1 MQERLNLSTNFITPE
16 QTQKGKGLTR
26 KLGELSTNQ
35 LLLITETE
43 TPEQLSNTAHLT
55 MRHDYSEGRRE
66 SFFGV
71 WFADMTIHGKGGS
84 GDDTLARQPV
94 AIKPLDIPRLA
105 AQELR
110 TATDI
115 NSHDQRRLT
124 FQPIG
129 FANIGRSDSSSKL
142 SIITEFEE
150 GVTSFDNVLYKDK
163 DKDKDKD
170 KGEGED
176 DGEKLD
182 DDTIA
187 WALGCAARGLII
199 LHGLGYE
206 HGDYQVQ
213 NTAYDTGLQPRI
225 IDITGTKKRNNPR
238 DFTGDLKTY
247 IGSLSDFDTRKPVAS
262 KEQILDCFLAP
273 YREEILNMFP
283 RDHLRREMY
292 NTVDCIEAT
301 IDDILSPSGDNR
313 A

>member
-1 MQERLNLSTNFITPE
+1 MEERLYLSTNFITPE
-16 QTQKGKGLTR
+16 QTQKGRGLTR

-43 TPEQLSNTAHLT
+43 TPEQLSNTARLT
-55 MRHDYSEGRRE
+55 MRPDYSEGRRK
-66 SFFGV
+66 SFFEV
-71 WFADMTIHGKGGS
+71 WFADMTIHGKGES
-84 GDDTLARQPV
+84 EDDTLARQPV
-94 AIKPLDIPRLA
+94 AIKPVGIPRLA
-105 AQELR
+105 TQELR

-129 FANIGRSDSSSKL
+129 FANIGKSDGSSKL

-150 GVTSFDNVLYKDK
+150 GVTSFDNILYKDR
-163 DKDKDKD
+163 
-170 KGEGED
+170 E
-176 DGEKLD
+176 EKPNEN
-182 DDTIA
+182 TVA

-225 IDITGTKKRNNPR
+225 IDITSSKKRNNPR

-247 IGSLSDFDTRKPVAS
+247 IGSLSYFDTRKPVAS
-262 KEQILDCFLAP
+262 REQILDCFLAP
-273 YREEILNMFP
+273 YREEIPNMFP
-283 RDHLRREMY
+283 RGHLRHEMY
-292 NTVDCIEAT
+292 DIIDCMAAT
-301 IDDILSPSGDNR
+301 TDDILSPSGNNR
-313 A
+313 S

>member
-1 MQERLNLSTNFITPE
+1 MQEHLNLSTSFITPE
-16 QTQKGKGLTR
+16 QTKKGKGLTR

-55 MRHDYSEGRRE
+55 MRPDYSEGRRE

-71 WFADMTIHGKGGS
+71 WFADMTIHGKGG
-84 GDDTLARQPV
+84 GEDDTLARQPV

-115 NSHDQRRLT
+115 NGHDQRRLT

-129 FANIGRSDSSSKL
+129 FANIGRSDSSSSKL

-150 GVTSFDNVLYKDK
+150 GVTSFDNVLYKS
-163 DKDKDKD
+163 
-170 KGEGED
+170 
-176 DGEKLD
+176 EKLD
-182 DDTIA
+182 DGTVA

-199 LHGLGYE
+199 LHDLGYE

-225 IDITGTKKRNNPR
+225 IDITSSKKRNNPR

-247 IGSLSDFDTRKPVAS
+247 IGSLSYFDTRKPVAS
-262 KEQILDCFLAP
+262 REQILDCFLAP
-273 YREEILNMFP
+273 YREEIPNMFP
-283 RDHLRREMY
+283 RGHLRREMY
-292 NTVDCIEAT
+292 GIIDCMAAT
-301 IDDILSPSGDNR
+301 TNDILSPSGNNR
-313 A
+313 S

>member
-1 MQERLNLSTNFITPE
+1 MEERLNLSTNFITPE
-16 QTQKGKGLTR
+16 QTRKGRGLTR

-55 MRHDYSEGRRE
+55 MRPDYGEGRRK
-66 SFFGV
+66 SFFEV
-71 WFADMTIHGKGGS
+71 WFADMTIHGKGESEG
-84 GDDTLARQPV
+84 GTLARQPV
-94 AIKPLDIPRLA
+94 AIKPVDIPRLA
-105 AQELR
+105 TQELR

-124 FQPIG
+124 FRPIG
-129 FANIGRSDSSSKL
+129 FANIGKSDGSSKL

-150 GVTSFDNVLYKDK
+150 GVTSFDNILYKDK
-163 DKDKDKD
+163 
-170 KGEGED
+170 E
-176 DGEKLD
+176 EKPNEN
-182 DDTIA
+182 TVA

-213 NTAYDTGLQPRI
+213 NTAYDTRLQPRI
-225 IDITGTKKRNNPR
+225 IDITGAIKRYDPLS
-238 DFTGDLKTY
+238 FSGDLKIY

-273 YREEILNMFP
+273 YREEIPNMFP
-283 RDHLRREMY
+283 RDHLRREVHKA
-292 NTVDCIEAT
+292 VDCIAAT

>member
-1 MQERLNLSTNFITPE
+1 MEERLNLSTNFITPE
-16 QTQKGKGLTR
+16 QTQKGRGLTR

-55 MRHDYSEGRRE
+55 MRPDYSEGRRE

-84 GDDTLARQPV
+84 EDDTLARQPV
-94 AIKPLDIPRLA
+94 AIKPLDIPSLA

-129 FANIGRSDSSSKL
+129 FANIGRSDGSSNL

-150 GVTSFDNVLYKDK
+150 GVTSFDNVLYKS
-163 DKDKDKD
+163 
-170 KGEGED
+170 
-176 DGEKLD
+176 EKLD
-182 DDTIA
+182 DGTVA

-199 LHGLGYE
+199 LHDLGYE

-225 IDITGTKKRNNPR
+225 IDITSSKKRNNPR

-247 IGSLSDFDTRKPVAS
+247 IGSLSYFDTRKPVAS
-262 KEQILDCFLAP
+262 REQILDCFLAP
-273 YREEILNMFP
+273 YREEIPNMFP
-283 RDHLRREMY
+283 RGHLRHEMY
-292 NTVDCIEAT
+292 DIIDCMAAT
-301 IDDILSPSGDNR
+301 TDDILSPSGNNR
-313 A
+313 S

>member
-1 MQERLNLSTNFITPE
+1 MEERLNLSTNFITPE
-16 QTQKGKGLTR
+16 QTRKGRGLTR

-55 MRHDYSEGRRE
+55 MRPDYGEGRRK
-66 SFFGV
+66 SFFEV
-71 WFADMTIHGKGGS
+71 WFADMTIHGKGESEG
-84 GDDTLARQPV
+84 GTLARQPV
-94 AIKPLDIPRLA
+94 AIKPVDIPRLA
-105 AQELR
+105 TQELR

-124 FQPIG
+124 FRPIG
-129 FANIGRSDSSSKL
+129 FANIGKSDGSSKL

-150 GVTSFDNVLYKDK
+150 GVTSFDNILYKDK
-163 DKDKDKD
+163 
-170 KGEGED
+170 E
-176 DGEKLD
+176 EKPNEN
-182 DDTIA
+182 TVA

-213 NTAYDTGLQPRI
+213 NTAYDTRLQPRI
-225 IDITGTKKRNNPR
+225 IDITGAIKRYDPLS
-238 DFTGDLKTY
+238 FSGDLKIY

-273 YREEILNMFP
+273 YREEIPNMFP
-283 RDHLRREMY
+283 RDHLQREMH
-292 NTVDCIEAT
+292 NAVDCIAAT
-301 IDDILSPSGDNR
+301 IDDILSPSGDNK

>member
-1 MQERLNLSTNFITPE
+1 MEERLNLSTNFITPE
-16 QTQKGKGLTR
+16 QTRKGRGLTR

-55 MRHDYSEGRRE
+55 MRPDYGEGRRK
-66 SFFGV
+66 SFFEV
-71 WFADMTIHGKGGS
+71 WFADMTIHGKGESEG
-84 GDDTLARQPV
+84 GTLARQPV
-94 AIKPLDIPRLA
+94 AIKPVNIPRLA
-105 AQELR
+105 TQELR

-129 FANIGRSDSSSKL
+129 FANIGKSDGRSKL

-150 GVTSFDNVLYKDK
+150 GVTSFDNILYKDR
-163 DKDKDKD
+163 
-170 KGEGED
+170 E
-176 DGEKLD
+176 EKPNEN
-182 DDTIA
+182 TVA

-213 NTAYDTGLQPRI
+213 NTAYDTRLQPRI
-225 IDITGTKKRNNPR
+225 IDITGAIKRYDPLS
-238 DFTGDLKTY
+238 FSGDLKIY

-273 YREEILNMFP
+273 YREEIPNMFP

-292 NTVDCIEAT
+292 SIVDCMAAAT
-301 IDDILSPSGDNR
+301 DDILSPSGNNR
-313 A
+313 S

>member
-1 MQERLNLSTNFITPE
+1 MEERLNLSTNFITPE
-16 QTQKGKGLTR
+16 QTRKGRGLTR
-26 KLGELSTNQ
+26 KLGELSTNK

-55 MRHDYSEGRRE
+55 MRPDYSEGRRK
-66 SFFGV
+66 SFFEV
-71 WFADMTIHGKGGS
+71 WFADMTIHGEGG
-84 GDDTLARQPV
+84 TLARQPV
-94 AIKPLDIPRLA
+94 AIKPVDIPRLA
-105 AQELR
+105 TQELR

-129 FANIGRSDSSSKL
+129 FANIGRSDGSSNL

-150 GVTSFDNVLYKDK
+150 GVTSFDNVLYKS
-163 DKDKDKD
+163 
-170 KGEGED
+170 
-176 DGEKLD
+176 EKLD
-182 DDTIA
+182 DGTVA

-199 LHGLGYE
+199 LHDLGYE

-247 IGSLSDFDTRKPVAS
+247 IGSLSYFDTRKPVAS

-273 YREEILNMFP
+273 YREEIPNMFP
-283 RDHLRREMY
+283 RDHLRREVHKA
-292 NTVDCIEAT
+292 VDCIAAT

>member
-1 MQERLNLSTNFITPE
+1 MEERLNLSTNFITPE
-16 QTQKGKGLTR
+16 QTQKGRGLTR

-55 MRHDYSEGRRE
+55 VRPDYSEGRRE
-66 SFFGV
+66 SFFGG

-84 GDDTLARQPV
+84 EDDTLARQPV
-94 AIKPLDIPRLA
+94 AIKPLDIPSLA

-129 FANIGRSDSSSKL
+129 FANIGRSDGSSNL

-150 GVTSFDNVLYKDK
+150 GVTSFDNVLYKS
-163 DKDKDKD
+163 
-170 KGEGED
+170 
-176 DGEKLD
+176 EKLD
-182 DDTIA
+182 DGTVA

-199 LHGLGYE
+199 LHDLGYE

-247 IGSLSDFDTRKPVAS
+247 IGSLSYFDTRKPVAS

-273 YREEILNMFP
+273 YREEIPNMFP
-283 RDHLRREMY
+283 RDHLRREVHKA
-292 NTVDCIEAT
+292 VDCIAAT

>member
-1 MQERLNLSTNFITPE
+1 MEERLNLSTNFITPE
-16 QTQKGKGLTR
+16 QTQKGRGLTR

-55 MRHDYSEGRRE
+55 VRPDYSEGRRE

-84 GDDTLARQPV
+84 EDDTLARQPV
-94 AIKPLDIPRLA
+94 AIKPLDIPSLA

-129 FANIGRSDSSSKL
+129 FANIGRSDGSSNL

-150 GVTSFDNVLYKDK
+150 GVTSFDNVLYKS
-163 DKDKDKD
+163 
-170 KGEGED
+170 
-176 DGEKLD
+176 EKLD
-182 DDTIA
+182 DGTVA

-199 LHGLGYE
+199 LHDLGYE

-225 IDITGTKKRNNPR
+225 IDITSSKKRNNPR

-247 IGSLSDFDTRKPVAS
+247 IGSLSDLDTRKPVAS
-262 KEQILDCFLAP
+262 REQILDCFLAP
-273 YREEILNMFP
+273 YREEIPNMFP
-283 RDHLRREMY
+283 RGHLRHEMY
-292 NTVDCIEAT
+292 DIIDCMAAT
-301 IDDILSPSGDNR
+301 TDDILSPSGNNR
-313 A
+313 S

>member
-1 MQERLNLSTNFITPE
+1 MEERLNLSTNFITPE
-16 QTQKGKGLTR
+16 QTQKGRGLTR

-55 MRHDYSEGRRE
+55 VRPDYSEGRRE

-71 WFADMTIHGKGGS
+71 WFADMTIHGEGG
-84 GDDTLARQPV
+84 TLARQPV
-94 AIKPLDIPRLA
+94 AIKPLDIPSLA

-129 FANIGRSDSSSKL
+129 FANIGRSDGSSNL

-150 GVTSFDNVLYKDK
+150 GVTSFDNVLYKS
-163 DKDKDKD
+163 
-170 KGEGED
+170 
-176 DGEKLD
+176 EKLD
-182 DDTIA
+182 DGTVA

-199 LHGLGYE
+199 LHDLGYE

-225 IDITGTKKRNNPR
+225 IDITSSKKRNNPR

-247 IGSLSDFDTRKPVAS
+247 IGSLSYFDTRKPVAS
-262 KEQILDCFLAP
+262 REQILDCFLAP
-273 YREEILNMFP
+273 YREEIPNMFP
-283 RDHLRREMY
+283 RGHLRHEMY
-292 NTVDCIEAT
+292 DIIDCMAAT
-301 IDDILSPSGDNR
+301 TDDILSPSGNNR
-313 A
+313 S

>member
-1 MQERLNLSTNFITPE
+1 MEERLNLSTNFITPE
-16 QTQKGKGLTR
+16 QTQKGRGLTR

-43 TPEQLSNTAHLT
+43 TPEQLSNTARLT
-55 MRHDYSEGRRE
+55 MRPDYSEGRRK
-66 SFFGV
+66 SFFEV

-84 GDDTLARQPV
+84 EDDTLARQPV

-129 FANIGRSDSSSKL
+129 FANIGRSDSSSSKL

-150 GVTSFDNVLYKDK
+150 GVTSFDNVLYKS
-163 DKDKDKD
+163 
-170 KGEGED
+170 
-176 DGEKLD
+176 EKLD
-182 DDTIA
+182 DGTVA

-225 IDITGTKKRNNPR
+225 IDITSSKKRNNPR

-247 IGSLSDFDTRKPVAS
+247 IGSLSYFDTRKPVAS
-262 KEQILDCFLAP
+262 REQILDCFLAP
-273 YREEILNMFP
+273 YREEIPNMFP
-283 RDHLRREMY
+283 RGHLRHEMY
-292 NTVDCIEAT
+292 DIIDCMAAT
-301 IDDILSPSGDNR
+301 TDDILSPSGNNR
-313 A
+313 S

>member
-1 MQERLNLSTNFITPE
+1 MEARLYLSTNFITPE
-16 QTQKGKGLTR
+16 QTQKGRGLTR

-43 TPEQLSNTAHLT
+43 TPEQLSNTARLT
-55 MRHDYSEGRRE
+55 MRPDYSEGRRK
-66 SFFGV
+66 SFFEV
-71 WFADMTIHGKGGS
+71 WFADMTIHGKGES
-84 GDDTLARQPV
+84 EDDTLARQPV
-94 AIKPLDIPRLA
+94 AIKPVGIPRLA
-105 AQELR
+105 TQELR

-129 FANIGRSDSSSKL
+129 FANIGKSDGSSKL

-150 GVTSFDNVLYKDK
+150 GVTSFDNILYKDR
-163 DKDKDKD
+163 
-170 KGEGED
+170 E
-176 DGEKLD
+176 EKPNEN
-182 DDTIA
+182 TVA

-262 KEQILDCFLAP
+262 REQILDCFLAP
-273 YREEILNMFP
+273 YREEIPNMFP
-283 RDHLRREMY
+283 RDHLQREMY
-292 NTVDCIEAT
+292 GIIDCMAAT
-301 IDDILSPSGDNR
+301 TDDILSPSGNNR
-313 A
+313 S

>member
-1 MQERLNLSTNFITPE
+1 MEERLNLSTNFITPE
-16 QTQKGKGLTR
+16 QTRKGRGLTQ

-55 MRHDYSEGRRE
+55 MRPDYGEGRRK
-66 SFFGV
+66 SFFEV
-71 WFADMTIHGKGGS
+71 WFADMTIHGEGG
-84 GDDTLARQPV
+84 TLARQPV
-94 AIKPLDIPRLA
+94 AIKPVDIPRLA
-105 AQELR
+105 TQELR

-129 FANIGRSDSSSKL
+129 FANIGKSDGKSDGSSKL

-150 GVTSFDNVLYKDK
+150 GVTSFDNILYKDK
-163 DKDKDKD
+163 
-170 KGEGED
+170 E
-176 DGEKLD
+176 EKPNKN
-182 DDTIA
+182 TVA

-213 NTAYDTGLQPRI
+213 NTAHDTRLQPRI
-225 IDITGTKKRNNPR
+225 IDITGAKKRNNPR

-273 YREEILNMFP
+273 YREEIPNMFP
-283 RDHLRREMY
+283 RDHLRREVHKA
-292 NTVDCIEAT
+292 VDCIAAT

>member
-1 MQERLNLSTNFITPE
+1 MQEHLNLSTSFITPE
-16 QTQKGKGLTR
+16 QTKKGKGLTR

-43 TPEQLSNTAHLT
+43 TPEQLSNTARLT
-55 MRHDYSEGRRE
+55 MRPDYSEGRRK
-66 SFFGV
+66 SFFEV
-71 WFADMTIHGKGGS
+71 WFADMTIHGE
-84 GDDTLARQPV
+84 DDTLARQPV
-94 AIKPLDIPRLA
+94 AIKPVGIPRLA

-129 FANIGRSDSSSKL
+129 FANIGKSDGSSKL

-150 GVTSFDNVLYKDK
+150 GVTSFDNILYKDK
-163 DKDKDKD
+163 
-170 KGEGED
+170 E
-176 DGEKLD
+176 EKPNEN
-182 DDTIA
+182 TVA

-199 LHGLGYE
+199 LHDLRYE

-213 NTAYDTGLQPRI
+213 NTAHDARLRLRI
-225 IDITGTKKRNNPR
+225 IDITGAKKRNNPR

-247 IGSLSDFDTRKPVAS
+247 IGSLSNFDTRKPVAS

-273 YREEILNMFP
+273 YREEIPNMFP
-283 RDHLRREMY
+283 HGHLQREMH
-292 NTVDCIEAT
+292 NAVDCIAAT

>member
-1 MQERLNLSTNFITPE
+1 MEERLNLSTNFITPE
-16 QTQKGKGLTR
+16 QTQKGRGLTR

-55 MRHDYSEGRRE
+55 VRPDYSEGRRE

-84 GDDTLARQPV
+84 EDDTLARQPV
-94 AIKPLDIPRLA
+94 AIKPLDIPSLA

-129 FANIGRSDSSSKL
+129 FANIGRSDGSSNL

-150 GVTSFDNVLYKDK
+150 GVTSFDNVLYKS
-163 DKDKDKD
+163 
-170 KGEGED
+170 
-176 DGEKLD
+176 EKLD
-182 DDTIA
+182 DGTVA

-199 LHGLGYE
+199 LHDLGYE

-225 IDITGTKKRNNPR
+225 IDITSSKKRNNPR

-247 IGSLSDFDTRKPVAS
+247 IGSLSYFDTRKPVAS
-262 KEQILDCFLAP
+262 REQILDCFLAP
-273 YREEILNMFP
+273 YREENPNMFP
-283 RDHLRREMY
+283 RGHLRHEMY
-292 NTVDCIEAT
+292 DIIDCMAAT
-301 IDDILSPSGDNR
+301 TDDILSPSGNNR
-313 A
+313 S

>member
-1 MQERLNLSTNFITPE
+1 MEERLNLSTNFITPE
-16 QTQKGKGLTR
+16 QTQKGRGLTR

-55 MRHDYSEGRRE
+55 VRPDYSEGRRE

-84 GDDTLARQPV
+84 EDDTLARQPV
-94 AIKPLDIPRLA
+94 AIKPLDIPSLA

-129 FANIGRSDSSSKL
+129 FANIGRSDGSSNL
-142 SIITEFEE
+142 SIITDFEE
-150 GVTSFDNVLYKDK
+150 GVTSFDNVLYKS
-163 DKDKDKD
+163 
-170 KGEGED
+170 
-176 DGEKLD
+176 EKLD
-182 DDTIA
+182 DGTVA

-199 LHGLGYE
+199 LHDLGYE

-225 IDITGTKKRNNPR
+225 IDITSSKKRNNPR

-247 IGSLSDFDTRKPVAS
+247 IGSLSYFDTRKPVAS
-262 KEQILDCFLAP
+262 REQILDCFLAP

-283 RDHLRREMY
+283 RGHLRHEMY
-292 NTVDCIEAT
+292 DIIDCMAAT
-301 IDDILSPSGDNR
+301 TDDILSPSGNNR
-313 A
+313 S

>member
-1 MQERLNLSTNFITPE
+1 MQEHLNLSTSFITPE
-16 QTQKGKGLTR
+16 QTEKGKGLTR
-26 KLGELSTNQ
+26 KLGELSANQ

-43 TPEQLSNTAHLT
+43 MPEQLSNTAHLT
-55 MRHDYSEGRRE
+55 MRPDYGEGRRK
-66 SFFGV
+66 SFFEV

-84 GDDTLARQPV
+84 EGGTLARQPV

-129 FANIGRSDSSSKL
+129 FANIGRSDGSSNL

-150 GVTSFDNVLYKDK
+150 GVTSFDNVLY
-163 DKDKDKD
+163 
-170 KGEGED
+170 ES
-176 DGEKLD
+176 EKLD
-182 DDTIA
+182 DSTVA

-213 NTAYDTGLQPRI
+213 NTAYDTRLQPRI

-262 KEQILDCFLAP
+262 REQILDCFLAP
-273 YREEILNMFP
+273 YREEIPNMFP
-283 RDHLRREMY
+283 RDHLQREMY
-292 NTVDCIEAT
+292 SIVDCMAAT
-301 IDDILSPSGDNR
+301 TDDILSPSGNNR
-313 A
+313 P

>member
-1 MQERLNLSTNFITPE
+1 MEERLNLSTNFITPE
-16 QTQKGKGLTR
+16 QTQKGRGLTR

-55 MRHDYSEGRRE
+55 VRPDYSEGRRE

-71 WFADMTIHGKGGS
+71 WFADMTMRGKGGS
-84 GDDTLARQPV
+84 EDDTLARQPV

-115 NSHDQRRLT
+115 NGHDQRRLT

-129 FANIGRSDSSSKL
+129 FANIGRSDSSSSKL

-150 GVTSFDNVLYKDK
+150 GVTSFDNVLYKS
-163 DKDKDKD
+163 
-170 KGEGED
+170 
-176 DGEKLD
+176 EKLED
-182 DDTIA
+182 GTVA

-199 LHGLGYE
+199 LHDLGYE

-225 IDITGTKKRNNPR
+225 IDITSSKKRNNPR

-247 IGSLSDFDTRKPVAS
+247 IGSLSYFDTRKPVAS
-262 KEQILDCFLAP
+262 REQILDCFLAP
-273 YREEILNMFP
+273 YREEIPNMFP
-283 RDHLRREMY
+283 RGHLRHEMY
-292 NTVDCIEAT
+292 DIIDCMAAT
-301 IDDILSPSGDNR
+301 TDDILSPSGNNR
-313 A
+313 S

>member
-1 MQERLNLSTNFITPE
+1 MEERLYLSTNFITPE
-16 QTQKGKGLTR
+16 QTRKGRGLTR

-43 TPEQLSNTAHLT
+43 TPEQLSNTARLT
-55 MRHDYSEGRRE
+55 MRPDYSEGRRK
-66 SFFGV
+66 SFFEV
-71 WFADMTIHGKGGS
+71 WFADMTIHGKDKGES
-84 GDDTLARQPV
+84 EDDTLARQPV
-94 AIKPLDIPRLA
+94 AIRPVGIPRLA

-115 NSHDQRRLT
+115 NRHDQRRLT

-129 FANIGRSDSSSKL
+129 FANIGKSDGSSKL

-150 GVTSFDNVLYKDK
+150 GVTSFDNILYKD
-163 DKDKDKD
+163 
-170 KGEGED
+170 EE
-176 DGEKLD
+176 EKPNEN
-182 DDTIA
+182 TVA

-225 IDITGTKKRNNPR
+225 IDITGAKKRNNPR

-273 YREEILNMFP
+273 YREEIPNIFP
-283 RDHLRREMY
+283 RDHPRREMH
-292 NTVDCIEAT
+292 NAVGCIAAT

>member
-1 MQERLNLSTNFITPE
+1 MEERLNLSTNFITPE
-16 QTQKGKGLTR
+16 QTQKGRGLTR
-26 KLGELSTNQ
+26 KLGELSANQ
-35 LLLITETE
+35 LLIITETE

-55 MRHDYSEGRRE
+55 VRPDYSEGRRE

-71 WFADMTIHGKGGS
+71 CFADMTMRGKGGS
-84 GDDTLARQPV
+84 EDDTLARQPV

-115 NSHDQRRLT
+115 NGHDQRRLT

-129 FANIGRSDSSSKL
+129 FANIGRSDSSSSKL

-150 GVTSFDNVLYKDK
+150 GVTSFDNVLYKS
-163 DKDKDKD
+163 
-170 KGEGED
+170 
-176 DGEKLD
+176 EKLD
-182 DDTIA
+182 DGTVA

-199 LHGLGYE
+199 LHDLGYE

-225 IDITGTKKRNNPR
+225 IDITSSKKRNNPR

-247 IGSLSDFDTRKPVAS
+247 IGSLSYFDTRKPVAS
-262 KEQILDCFLAP
+262 REQILDCFLAP
-273 YREEILNMFP
+273 YREEIPNMFP
-283 RDHLRREMY
+283 RGHLRCEMY
-292 NTVDCIEAT
+292 GIIDCMVAT
-301 IDDILSPSGDNR
+301 TNDILSPSGNNR
-313 A
+313 S

>member
-1 MQERLNLSTNFITPE
+1 MQEHLNLSTSFITPE
-16 QTQKGKGLTR
+16 QTEKGKGLTR
-26 KLGELSTNQ
+26 KLGELSANQ

-43 TPEQLSNTAHLT
+43 MPEQLSNTAHLT
-55 MRHDYSEGRRE
+55 MRPDYGEGRRK
-66 SFFGV
+66 SFFEV

-84 GDDTLARQPV
+84 EGGTLARQPV

-129 FANIGRSDSSSKL
+129 FANIGRSDGSSNL

-150 GVTSFDNVLYKDK
+150 GVTSFDNVLY
-163 DKDKDKD
+163 
-170 KGEGED
+170 ES
-176 DGEKLD
+176 EKLD
-182 DDTIA
+182 DSTVA

-262 KEQILDCFLAP
+262 REQILDCFLAP
-273 YREEILNMFP
+273 YREEIPNMFP
-283 RDHLRREMY
+283 RDHLQREMY
-292 NTVDCIEAT
+292 SIVDCMVAT
-301 IDDILSPSGDNR
+301 TDDILLPSGNNR
-313 A
+313 P

>member
-1 MQERLNLSTNFITPE
+1 MEERLNLSTNFITPE
-16 QTQKGKGLTR
+16 QTRKGRGLTR

-55 MRHDYSEGRRE
+55 MRPDYGEGRRK
-66 SFFGV
+66 SFFEV
-71 WFADMTIHGKGGS
+71 WFADMTIHGKGES
-84 GDDTLARQPV
+84 EDDTLARQPV
-94 AIKPLDIPRLA
+94 AIKPVDIPRLA
-105 AQELR
+105 TQELR

-129 FANIGRSDSSSKL
+129 FVNTGKSVSSSKL

-150 GVTSFDNVLYKDK
+150 GVTSFDNILYKNK
-163 DKDKDKD
+163 
-170 KGEGED
+170 E
-176 DGEKLD
+176 EKPNEN
-182 DDTIA
+182 TVA

-199 LHGLGYE
+199 LHGLDYE

-225 IDITGTKKRNNPR
+225 IDITGAKKRNNPR

-273 YREEILNMFP
+273 YREEIPNMFP
-283 RDHLRREMY
+283 HDHLQREMH
-292 NTVDCIEAT
+292 NAVDCIAAT

>member
-1 MQERLNLSTNFITPE
+1 MEERLYLSTNFITPE
-16 QTQKGKGLTR
+16 QTQKGRGLTR

-43 TPEQLSNTAHLT
+43 TPEQLSNTARLT
-55 MRHDYSEGRRE
+55 MRPDYSEGRRK
-66 SFFGV
+66 SFFEV
-71 WFADMTIHGKGGS
+71 WFADMTIHGKGES
-84 GDDTLARQPV
+84 EDDTLARQPV
-94 AIKPLDIPRLA
+94 AIKPVGIPRLA
-105 AQELR
+105 TQELR

-129 FANIGRSDSSSKL
+129 FANIGKSDGSSKL

-150 GVTSFDNVLYKDK
+150 GVTSFDNILYKDR
-163 DKDKDKD
+163 
-170 KGEGED
+170 E
-176 DGEKLD
+176 EKPNEN
-182 DDTIA
+182 TVA
-187 WALGCAARGLII
+187 WALDCAARGLII

-247 IGSLSDFDTRKPVAS
+247 IGSLSDLDTRKPVAS
-262 KEQILDCFLAP
+262 REQILDCFLAP
-273 YREEILNMFP
+273 YREEIPNMFP
-283 RDHLRREMY
+283 RDHLQREMY
-292 NTVDCIEAT
+292 GIIDCMAAT
-301 IDDILSPSGDNR
+301 TDDILSPSGNNR
-313 A
+313 S

>member
-1 MQERLNLSTNFITPE
+1 MEERLNLSTNFITPE
-16 QTQKGKGLTR
+16 QTQKGRGLTR

-55 MRHDYSEGRRE
+55 VRPDYSEGHRE

-84 GDDTLARQPV
+84 EDDTLARQPV
-94 AIKPLDIPRLA
+94 AIKPLDIPSLA

-129 FANIGRSDSSSKL
+129 FANIGRSDGSSNL

-150 GVTSFDNVLYKDK
+150 GVTSFDNVLYKS
-163 DKDKDKD
+163 
-170 KGEGED
+170 
-176 DGEKLD
+176 EKLD
-182 DDTIA
+182 DGTVA

-199 LHGLGYE
+199 LHDLGYE

-225 IDITGTKKRNNPR
+225 IDITSSKKRNNPR

-247 IGSLSDFDTRKPVAS
+247 IGSLSYFDTRKPVAS

-273 YREEILNMFP
+273 YREEIPNMFP
-283 RDHLRREMY
+283 RDHLRREVHKA
-292 NTVDCIEAT
+292 VDCIAAT

>member
-1 MQERLNLSTNFITPE
+1 MQEHLNLSTSFITPE
-16 QTQKGKGLTR
+16 QTKKGKGLTR

-55 MRHDYSEGRRE
+55 VRPDYSEGRRK
-66 SFFGV
+66 SFFEV
-71 WFADMTIHGKGGS
+71 WFADMTIHGEGG
-84 GDDTLARQPV
+84 TLARQPV
-94 AIKPLDIPRLA
+94 AIKPVDIPRLA
-105 AQELR
+105 TQELR

-129 FANIGRSDSSSKL
+129 FANIGKSDGRSKL

-150 GVTSFDNVLYKDK
+150 GVTSFDNILYKDR
-163 DKDKDKD
+163 
-170 KGEGED
+170 E
-176 DGEKLD
+176 EKPNEN
-182 DDTIA
+182 TVA

-225 IDITGTKKRNNPR
+225 IDITGAIKRYDPLS
-238 DFTGDLKTY
+238 FSGDLKIY

-273 YREEILNMFP
+273 YREEIPNMFP
-283 RDHLRREMY
+283 RDHLQHEMH
-292 NTVDCIEAT
+292 NAVDCIAAT
-301 IDDILSPSGDNR
+301 IDDILSPSGDNK

>member
-1 MQERLNLSTNFITPE
+1 MEERLNLSTNFITPE
-16 QTQKGKGLTR
+16 QTQKGRGLTR

-55 MRHDYSEGRRE
+55 VRPDYSEGRRE

-84 GDDTLARQPV
+84 EDDTLARQPV
-94 AIKPLDIPRLA
+94 AIKPLDIPSLA

-129 FANIGRSDSSSKL
+129 FANIGRSDGSSNL

-150 GVTSFDNVLYKDK
+150 GVTSFDNVLYKS
-163 DKDKDKD
+163 
-170 KGEGED
+170 
-176 DGEKLD
+176 EKLD
-182 DDTIA
+182 DGTVA

-199 LHGLGYE
+199 LHDLGYE

-225 IDITGTKKRNNPR
+225 IDITSSKKRNNPR

-247 IGSLSDFDTRKPVAS
+247 IGSLSYFDTRKPVAS

-273 YREEILNMFP
+273 YREEIPNMFP
-283 RDHLRREMY
+283 RDHLRREVHKA
-292 NTVDCIEAT
+292 VDCIAAT

>member
-1 MQERLNLSTNFITPE
+1 MEERLNLSTNFITPE
-16 QTQKGKGLTR
+16 QTQKGRGLTR

-55 MRHDYSEGRRE
+55 MRPDYSEGRRE

-71 WFADMTIHGKGGS
+71 WFADMTIHGKGG
-84 GDDTLARQPV
+84 GEDDTLARQPV

-115 NSHDQRRLT
+115 NGHDQRRLT

-129 FANIGRSDSSSKL
+129 FANIGRSDGSSNL

-150 GVTSFDNVLYKDK
+150 GVTSFDNVLYKS
-163 DKDKDKD
+163 
-170 KGEGED
+170 
-176 DGEKLD
+176 EKLD
-182 DDTIA
+182 DGTVA

-199 LHGLGYE
+199 LHDLGYE

-225 IDITGTKKRNNPR
+225 IDITSSKKRNNPR

-247 IGSLSDFDTRKPVAS
+247 IGSLSYFDTRKPVAS
-262 KEQILDCFLAP
+262 REQILDCFLAP
-273 YREEILNMFP
+273 YREEIPNMFP
-283 RDHLRREMY
+283 RGHLRHEMY
-292 NTVDCIEAT
+292 DIIDCMAAT
-301 IDDILSPSGDNR
+301 TDDILSPSGNNR
-313 A
+313 S